1 MEAIYK
7 AIIQREAVES
17 IEMQRTTMIAALFS
31 NPTWDDEKND
41 RTTRIQEL
49 NRQFNE
55 AIELVYNPRPKHDVD
70 WTNPFYAAAKRGLQ
84 KTREKYAWAIDG
96 QGKTLSDVVSPNDQ
110 EQLRVRE
117 ESRKAIDQA

>member
-1 MEAIYK
+1 MEAVYK
-7 AIIQREAVES
+7 AIIQREAAES
-17 IEMQRTTMIAALFS
+17 IEVQRTTMIAALFS

-70 WTNPFYAAAKRGLQ
+70 WNNPFYAAAKRGLQ

-96 QGKTLSDVVSPNDQ
+96 KGKTLEEVVSPNDQ
-110 EQLRVRE
+110 DQLRARE
-117 ESRKAIDQA
+117 EGRKAIDQA

>member
-1 MEAIYK
+1 VEAIYK

-17 IEMQRTTMIAALFS
+17 IERQRSTMIAALFS

-49 NRQFNE
+49 NRQFND

-70 WTNPFYAAAKRGLQ
+70 WQNPFYAAAKRGLQ

-96 QGKTLSDVVSPNDQ
+96 KEMQEAMSPSDQ

-117 ESRKAIDQA
+117 EGRRAIDQS